1 MIIAPVILAAALLGN
16 AGARSGGDVRGQDP
30 FDRVE
35 TVEDLALLE
44 SELVARASQVL
55 PTVVNLRLGG
65 RMGGAT
71 GTGVIISPDGLV
83 ATCGH
88 VGVRAGR
95 RVQALLSDGTVL
107 RGTTLGQANLGK
119 LDCGLVQLDTEG
131 KDLPSAPLGRSA
143 DLATGDWLVV
153 MGYTQGP
160 PSEPR
165 PALVRVGRVTKSSP
179 EEVLF
184 DGDRKSVV

>member
-1 MIIAPVILAAALLGN
+1 MIIAPVILAAALLGIP
-16 AGARSGGDVRGQDP
+16 GPWSGGEVRGQDP

-83 ATCGH
+83 
-88 VGVRAGR
+88 
-95 RVQALLSDGTVL
+95 
-107 RGTTLGQANLGK
+107 
-119 LDCGLVQLDTEG
+119 
-131 KDLPSAPLGRSA
+131 
-143 DLATGDWLVV
+143 
-153 MGYTQGP
+153 
-160 PSEPR
+160 
-165 PALVRVGRVTKSSP
+165 
-179 EEVLF
+179 
-184 DGDRKSVV
+184 